1 MEGAEIQ
8 VRAVANGDE
17 DVDDILA
24 ELDDFDKV
32 LFLLAANLLIFS
44 LTHSL
49 FTSCLAMP
57 CMYCA
62 CV

>member
-32 LFLLAANLLIFS
+32 LFLLAANLLIFF

-49 FTSCLAMP
+49 FTIFLAMP
-57 CMYCA
+57 CM
-62 CV
+62 